1 MAVLNREVRAIQ
13 NPGLGSVLIWRAV
26 SSYQTNHKTGSFMP
40 LPLCFLVLPI
50 VFHEETS
57 ALVTGT
63 RMASGLRK
71 LTEKFQSAEESKT
84 DLLLAVG
91 GRAVAMRTLTWES
104 IRIGITSNVLS
115 LNTESG
121 SLMSLSDTPLVSG
134 VPQSIRPLLGS
145 AEKLGAWFSGLTLYE
160 ISLQMQ
166 VTF

>member
-13 NPGLGSVLIWRAV
+13 NSALGSVLIWRAV

-71 LTEKFQSAEESKT
+71 LTEKFRSAEESKT

-91 GRAVAMRTLTWES
+91 GRAIAMRTLTWES
-104 IRIGITSNVLS
+104 IRIGFTSNIFS
-115 LNTESG
+115 LNTEGG
-121 SLMSLSDTPLVSG
+121 SLMSLSDTPLMSG

-145 AEKLGAWFSGLTLYE
+145 AEKLGTWFSGLTLYE
-160 ISLQMQ
+160 IGLQMQ